1 MNMSTI
7 TPYLDNLEP
16 WDKVVK
22 NKHILF
28 DTDAIISILEYN
40 AISLCDKF
48 KGLDVIF
55 CLIHP
60 VYVEL
65 LKTEN
70 AGKRIDRQTFLN
82 DYKFIYLPLTIKEM
96 DKAKDIQQYL
106 LTSKSF
112 TASPTDVY
120 LGGRLGTL
128 SSGSIYLFTAN
139 LTDFPH
145 PLFIRKAGI
154 VLQSN
159 KSCKILHLLQLD
171 NKELSK
177 INFKQE

>member
-1 MNMSTI
+1 MSTI

-16 WDKVVK
+16 WSETVK
-22 NKHILF
+22 NKYILF

-40 AISLCDKF
+40 SVILCDEFNKL
-48 KGLDVIF
+48 GVTF

-70 AGKRIDRQTFLN
+70 AVKRIDRQTFLN

-96 DKAKDIQQYL
+96 DIAKDIQQYL

-128 SSGSIYLFTAN
+128 SNNSIYLFTAN
-139 LTDFPH
+139 LTDFPY

-171 NKELSK
+171 KSELEK
-177 INFKQE
+177 INFKSK